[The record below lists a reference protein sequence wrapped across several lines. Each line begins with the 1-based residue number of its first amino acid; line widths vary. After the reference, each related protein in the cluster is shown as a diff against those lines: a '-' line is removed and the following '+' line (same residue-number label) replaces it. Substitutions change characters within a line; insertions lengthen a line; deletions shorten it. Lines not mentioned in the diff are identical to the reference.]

1 MEANMPG
8 FMVVILMG
16 TAIGF
21 IARLLYPGPNTV
33 HGFVLTTV
41 LGVSG
46 VLLATGLERFFGYSG
61 PNNLAHPL
69 SMIAGAIIMVVAWN
83 LLATSNIVED
93 PGIHQER
100 NSADTKHAVGKQRT

>member
-1 MEANMPG
+1 MPG

-21 IARLLYPGPNTV
+21 VARLLYPGPNTV

-46 VLLATGLERFFGYSG
+46 ALLATGVERFLGYSG

-69 SMIAGAIIMVVAWN
+69 SMLGGAIIILIAWN
-83 LLATSNIVED
+83 LLATSDVVED
-93 PGIHQER
+93 PGIHYEQ
-100 NSADTKHAVGKQRT
+100 NSAATKRADGERWI